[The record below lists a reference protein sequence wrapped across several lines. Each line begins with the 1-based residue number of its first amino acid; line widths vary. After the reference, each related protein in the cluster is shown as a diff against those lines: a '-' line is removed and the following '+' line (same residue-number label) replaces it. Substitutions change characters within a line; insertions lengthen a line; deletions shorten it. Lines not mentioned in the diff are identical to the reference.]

1 MEPMVSMKRRSEF
14 KTSIAKPITVSDS
27 RFGIRKF
34 FVEKNPNTRAKKGV
48 YATPGRGANGES
60 SS

>member
-1 MEPMVSMKRRSEF
+1 MKRRSEF